1 MANINFFDEQD
12 VPQPRERVKIERL
25 EAKAY
30 PDGWRV
36 KLSIDVTPFQER
48 PNLEVRLKTAEGREV
63 AELSIIET
71 MHKNME
77 FTLHIRGVNAPYG
90 QYVLETDLYY
100 DDRANP
106 QQRETLNF
114 VVEAAPPKGESV

>member
-25 EAKAY
+25 EAKPY
-30 PDGWRV
+30 PDGWRI
-36 KLSIDVTPFQER
+36 KLSINVTPFQER
-48 PNLEVRLKTAEGREV
+48 PNLEVRLKNAEGQEV

-77 FTLHIRGVNAPYG
+77 FTLHIRGVISPYG
-90 QYVLETDLYY
+90 QYSLETDLYY

-106 QQRETLNF
+106 QQREAINF
-114 VVEAAPPKGESV
+114 VVEAKPLQGESS

>member
-25 EAKAY
+25 DAKPY

-36 KLSIDVTPFQER
+36 KLTIDVTPFQER

-77 FTLHIRGVNAPYG
+77 FTLHIRGVNSPYG
-90 QYVLETDLYY
+90 QYLLETDLYY

-114 VVEAAPPKGESV
+114 SVEAALPKS